1 MRTIFVLFD
10 SLVRT
15 ALGCYGGTS
24 IPTPNFD
31 RFAAKAVTFDT
42 HYTGS
47 LPCMPAR
54 REMHTGRMNFLHRSW
69 GPLEPFD
76 DSFSEILQAQGIYTH
91 LVSDHYHYWEDGGSS
106 YHNRYSTW
114 EFIRGQE
121 WDKWKAMVE
130 PPLDRFKRD
139 YHPLQFSQTRADG
152 RLQHLVN
159 RESMTHEDAFCTP
172 RTFAAGFEFLDANRD
187 ADNWLLHLEM
197 FDPHEPFH
205 APERFRAMFPSGY
218 QGPVLDWPRYARVQE
233 SPDEIRELRSNYAAL
248 VAMCDEYFG
257 RLLDY
262 MDTHDMWGNTAVILT
277 TDHGL
282 LLAEHDWWVKN
293 RMPFYEEIS
302 HIPLLV
308 YHPAHAD
315 QGGARRQALT
325 QTIDLMPTVLSWYGI
340 DVPPQVEGHDLTPL
354 LQTEKKL
361 RDVALFG
368 MFGAATNVT
377 DGRYVYFFYPQ
388 DMAAQELYE
397 YTLMPM
403 HQKTLFTRDELRE
416 ATLVSDM
423 AYTGGVP
430 VLKIPARR
438 NNANQPCGHTGQ
450 GVYEDTRTV
459 LYDLQV
465 DPGQNT
471 PIEAPDVVARLI
483 QHMIEVMVRNEA
495 PPEAFLRL
503 GIAANGLFKPPKD
516 PAPAGRGTESL

>member
-1 MRTIFVLFD
+1 MRTIFVLYD

-31 RFAAKAVTFDT
+31 RFAERAVTFDR

-76 DSFSEILQAQGIYTH
+76 ESFSEILQANGHYTH

-106 YHNRYSTW
+106 YHNRYSSW
-114 EFIRGQE
+114 EFVRGQE

-139 YHPLQFSQTRADG
+139 YHPLQFSATRTDG
-152 RLQHLVN
+152 RLQHLIN
-159 RESMTHEDAFCTP
+159 RDAMVHEEDFCTP
-172 RTFAAGFEFLDANRD
+172 RTFAAGFEFLDANRH

-205 APERFRAMFPSGY
+205 APQRFRDLFPSGY
-218 QGPVLDWPRYARVQE
+218 QGPVLDWPRYKRVEE
-233 SPDEIRELRSNYAAL
+233 SPGEIAELRSNYAAL
-248 VAMCDEYFG
+248 VAMCDHYFG
-257 RLLDY
+257 QLLDY
-262 MDTHDMWGNTAVILT
+262 MDHHKMWDDTAVILT

-293 RMPFYEEIS
+293 RMPFYQEIS
-302 HIPLLV
+302 HIPLV
-308 YHPAHAD
+308 IHHPEHAHVAG
-315 QGGARRQALT
+315 QRRTTLT
-325 QTIDLMPTVLSWYGI
+325 QTVDLMPTILRWHGVRPS
-340 DVPPQVEGHDLTPL
+340 DQVEGYDLTPVL
-354 LQTEKKL
+354 GKEQHL
-361 RDVALFG
+361 RNVALFG

-377 DGRYVYFFYPQ
+377 DGRYVYFRYPK

-403 HQKTLFTRDELRE
+403 HQKALFTREELRE
-416 ATLVSDM
+416 ATLVNDL

-430 VLKIPARR
+430 VLKVPARR
-438 NNANQPCGHTGQ
+438 NVAGQPCGHTGQ
-450 GVYEDTRTV
+450 GIYEDTKTV
-459 LYDLQV
+459 LYDLET
-465 DPGQNT
+465 DPGQHQPIQAPEIVARLEREMVAVMARNQA
-471 PIEAPDVVARLI
+471 PIEAFARLD
-483 QHMIEVMVRNEA
+483 
-495 PPEAFLRL
+495 L
-503 GIAANGLFKPPKD
+503 
-516 PAPAGRGTESL
+516 